1 VKHRVEMTRG
11 LCVLQLKSWDGL
23 AVREERVTATSQ
35 REVGGSKSGIDL
47 NPKKSKSIQFSV
59 YGHF

>member
-1 VKHRVEMTRG
+1 MTRG

-35 REVGGSKSGIDL
+35 REVGGSKSSIDL